1 MLSLEEY
8 DISPVTGFLPHDPPL
23 RRLSD
28 PYFTP
33 WEDMMDDFNGLLLAG
48 KLRAKIH
55 KMPMLNHK
63 KLNSVQEYRRAFLIL
78 CMLSH
83 SYVWGKHEE
92 ASETLPANLAVPWNA
107 IAEYLGLC
115 PVVCH
120 AAVVLWNYRLLDSE
134 GPIDL
139 GNLTT
144 LATYSGSLDESWFYL
159 VTTAIESAGSKCPA
173 SILSCVN
180 NIQDGNYE
188 GLQANLTTIRDALAD
203 INDVLHR
210 MFEKC
215 DPYVFYWKI
224 RPYLAGWENMAEA
237 GLPLGLIYEGVDDSI
252 WSAETDEYADISHLT
267 EGERL
272 LRQYRRYAG
281 GSAAQSSLIA
291 AFDVAFGVEHHPV
304 GEKPATSSSSPLVIK
319 LDTATTNSPSS
330 PVDKHDRYRHLPST
344 RPADELDH
352 SGTSSGATTPR
363 PPYKRTNR
371 NAFLRAMRKYMPEK
385 HRDYLEDLETAAN
398 IRPFMM
404 HLESLLHTGEISDE
418 ERDLIRLYNDCLHQ
432 LKLFRDKHVQIVSL
446 YIVNQARK
454 GPNIAHGGFAME
466 KKKDETAAD
475 TAKAPVV
482 SATSST
488 SSTEQQQQQQQQQPL
503 NKKAAHNVLYPQTS
517 LETHP
522 GIREGSPSAKVS
534 SLFPQLGLAKHVDP
548 KTGVVRGTGGT
559 NVMPFLKQSRD
570 ETADMKIALDTTG
583 QQTNSGPQASVSRS
597 WTDMLLRR

>member
-1 MLSLEEY
+1 MTN
-8 DISPVTGFLPHDPPL
+8 IPL
-23 RRLSD
+23 
-28 PYFTP
+28 Y
-33 WEDMMDDFNGLLLAG
+33 
-48 KLRAKIH
+48 H
-55 KMPMLNHK
+55 
-63 KLNSVQEYRRAFLIL
+63 
-78 CMLSH
+78 CH
-83 SYVWGKHEE
+83 S
-92 ASETLPANLAVPWNA
+92 
-107 IAEYLGLC
+107 
-115 PVVCH
+115 
-120 AAVVLWNYRLLDSE
+120 
-134 GPIDL
+134 
-139 GNLTT
+139 NLTT

-159 VTTAIESAGSKCPA
+159 TTTAIESAGSKCPA
-173 SILSCVN
+173 AILSS
-180 NIQDGNYE
+180 ISHIRDGNYD
-188 GLQANLTTIRDALAD
+188 GLKLDLTTVRDALAD
-203 INDVLHR
+203 INTVLHR

-237 GLPLGLIYEGVDDSI
+237 GLPLGLIYEGVDSL
-252 WSAETDEYADISHLT
+252 WSAETDEYADISHLD

-291 AFDVAFGVEHHPV
+291 TFDVAFGVEHHPV
-304 GEKPATSSSSPLVIK
+304 GEKPTSSTLASPLAMR
-319 LDTATTNSPSS
+319 LNQSATS
-330 PVDKHDRYRHLPST
+330 PVDKNDRYRHLPST

-352 SGTSSGATTPR
+352 SETSSGATTPL
-363 PPYKRTNR
+363 PSYKRTNR
-371 NAFLRAMRKYMPEK
+371 NSFLRAMRKYMPEK
-385 HRDYLEDLETAAN
+385 HRLFLEDLETAAN

-404 HLESLLHTGEISDE
+404 HLEALLHTGEISDE
-418 ERDLIRLYNDCLHQ
+418 ERELIGLYNDCLHQ

-466 KKKDETAAD
+466 KKKGEDTTTTTTA
-475 TAKAPVV
+475 TNSTP
-482 SATSST
+482 SATT
-488 SSTEQQQQQQQQQPL
+488 QLQDQEITK
-503 NKKAAHNVLYPQTS
+503 KKALHNMLYPQTA

-570 ETADMKIALDTTG
+570 ETADMKISLEVGG
-583 QQTNSGPQASVSRS
+583 QQPQALNEESVDSKS

>member
-1 MLSLEEY
+1 MASMRSLEEY
-8 DISPVTGFLPHDPPL
+8 DISATTGFLPSEPPL
-23 RRLSD
+23 RRLID

-48 KLRAKIH
+48 KLREQIH
-55 KMPMLNHK
+55 KMPLLNHN
-63 KLNSVQEYRRAFLIL
+63 KLNTTEEYRRAFLIL

-92 ASETLPANLAVPWNA
+92 ASETLPANLAVPWTGVA
-107 IAEYLGLC
+107 DYLGLC

-120 AAVVLWNYRLLDSE
+120 AAVVLWNYRLLDSQ

-139 GNLTT
+139 SNLTT

-159 VTTAIESAGSKCPA
+159 ITTAIESAGSKCPA
-173 SILSCVN
+173 AILSCIN
-180 NIQDGNYE
+180 NIQDGNYD
-188 GLQANLTTIRDALAD
+188 GLKSDLTTIRDALAD
-203 INDVLHR
+203 INTVLHR

-237 GLPLGLIYEGVDDSI
+237 GLPLGLIYEGVDSH
-252 WSAETDEYADISHLT
+252 WSAETDEYADISHLD

-291 AFDVAFGVEHHPV
+291 TFDVAFGVEHHPV
-304 GEKPATSSSSPLVIK
+304 GEKPPSSSPLS
-319 LDTATTNSPSS
+319 SPLAMTKS
-330 PVDKHDRYRHLPST
+330 PVDKNDRYRHLPST

-352 SGTSSGATTPR
+352 SHTSSGATTPL

-385 HRDYLEDLETAAN
+385 HRDFLEDLETAAN

-404 HLESLLHTGEISDE
+404 HLEALLHTGELSDE
-418 ERDLIRLYNDCLHQ
+418 ERGLIDLYNDCLHQ

-466 KKKDETAAD
+466 KKKTGDND
-475 TAKAPVV
+475 T
-482 SATSST
+482 TT
-488 SSTEQQQQQQQQQPL
+488 QDQEQDVN
-503 NKKAAHNVLYPQTS
+503 NKKALHNMLYPQTA

-534 SLFPQLGLAKHVDP
+534 SQFPQLGLAKHVDP

-570 ETADMKIALDTTG
+570 ETADMKISLNVTQESKT
-583 QQTNSGPQASVSRS
+583 

>member
-1 MLSLEEY
+1 MTTMRSLEEY
-8 DISPVTGFLPHDPPL
+8 DISPVTGFLPPEPPL
-23 RRLSD
+23 RRLD
-28 PYFTP
+28 NPYFLP
-33 WEDMMDDFNGLLLAG
+33 WETMMDDFNGLLLAG
-48 KLRAKIH
+48 KLREKIL
-55 KMPMLNHK
+55 KMPLLDYKYLNTI
-63 KLNSVQEYRRAFLIL
+63 QEYRRAFLIL

-83 SYVWGKHEE
+83 SYIWGKHEE
-92 ASETLPANLAVPWNA
+92 ASETLPANLAVPWTG
-107 IAEYLGLC
+107 IAEELGLC

-134 GPIDL
+134 GPIEL
-139 GNLTT
+139 ANLTT

-159 VTTAIESAGSKCPA
+159 ITTAIESAGSKCPA
-173 SILSCVN
+173 AILSCVN
-180 NIQDGNYE
+180 HVCDGNYE
-188 GLQANLTTIRDALAD
+188 GLRSDLTTIHAALMD
-203 INDVLHR
+203 INVVLHR

-237 GLPLGLIYEGVDDSI
+237 GLPLGVIYEGVDSL
-252 WSAETDEYADISHLT
+252 WSAETDEYGDISHLT
-267 EGERL
+267 EEERL

-291 AFDVAFGVEHHPV
+291 AFDVAFGVQHHPV
-304 GEKPATSSSSPLVIK
+304 GEKSSSTSLPPIINNNNNN
-319 LDTATTNSPSS
+319 NSTPYS
-330 PVDKHDRYRHLPST
+330 PVDKNDRYRHLPLT

-352 SGTSSGATTPR
+352 SGTSSGATTPL

-371 NAFLRAMRKYMPEK
+371 NAFLRAMRKYMPAP
-385 HRDYLEDLETAAN
+385 HRQYLEDLETASN

-404 HLESLLHTGEISDE
+404 HLEALFHSGEITDE
-418 ERDLIRLYNDCLHQ
+418 ECELVELYNECLHQ

-454 GPNIAHGGFAME
+454 GPNISHGGFAME
-466 KKKDETAAD
+466 KKAD
-475 TAKAPVV
+475 IPQP
-482 SATSST
+482 SSST
-488 SSTEQQQQQQQQQPL
+488 GSDNGKPAP
-503 NKKAAHNVLYPQTS
+503 KKTLHNMLYPQTA

-522 GIREGSPSAKVS
+522 GIRDGSPSAKIS

-548 KTGVVRGTGGT
+548 KSGVVRGTGGT

-570 ETADMKIALDTTG
+570 ETAEMKIALEKV
-583 QQTNSGPQASVSRS
+583 QQLAQETLEETKS